1 MIYFLIHGLDD
12 ERYIGGWSEVDLT
25 DEGVEQVRKTIEE
38 MNTLGIIPKHIISSG
53 VERSNTTANILGQY
67 YDIDVKK
74 DYRFREQN
82 KGELNGL
89 LKEKASVLFPEYLSD
104 VDIDT
109 KYPGGESLIDL
120 YTRVKVMLDE
130 IKELDGDTVVVTHRG
145 VINMLYYILYHIP
158 LDMDKEKFDVNH
170 ASLHAF
176 NPEVML
182 IGKVI

>member
-1 MIYFLIHGLDD
+1 MIYFLRHGLDD

-25 DEGVEQVRKTIEE
+25 DEGVEQVRKTIEQ
-38 MNTLGIIPKHIISSG
+38 MNSLGIIPKRIISSG
-53 VERSNTTANILGQY
+53 VERSDTTASILGQY
-67 YDIDVKK
+67 YDLDFER

-82 KGELNGL
+82 KGELNGM
-89 LKEKASVLFPEYLSD
+89 LKSDADVLFPEYSE
-104 VDIDT
+104 VDIET

-120 YTRVKVMLDE
+120 YARVKVMIDD

-145 VINMLYYILYHIP
+145 IINMLYYILYQIP
-158 LDMDKEKFDVNH
+158 LDMDKEKFKVDH
-170 ASLHAF
+170 ASLHVF